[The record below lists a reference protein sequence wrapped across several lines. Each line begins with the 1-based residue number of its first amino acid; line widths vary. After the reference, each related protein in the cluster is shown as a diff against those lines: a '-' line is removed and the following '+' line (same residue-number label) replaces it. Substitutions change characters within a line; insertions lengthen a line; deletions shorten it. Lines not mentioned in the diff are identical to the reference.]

1 MTPLLLTLA
10 YCVKDAERAKSLLKW
25 MGELGG
31 PYPTHSILL
40 AADNVVD
47 MAIKSELHAQAKDM
61 FGHVETMMVDV
72 PANKQG
78 WPLGANCMFHQVS
91 RQVMEC
97 FRQPFLWLEPDCTP
111 TKPSWL
117 LELQDAYYASP
128 KRLMGCFVASNQVG
142 MPRVYLPGC
151 SIYPNDVYNL
161 LAKSCE
167 RPGAWDIE
175 SAALTIPRAKN
186 TALIQ
191 DFFGEM
197 DLPPTF
203 VLEKTTDSP
212 KNALPLSFI
221 RPEAVLFHR
230 CKDGSLIDLLRS
242 KRESSPEPVKRGP
255 GRPRKTEPVTT
266 KPKMNDWEK
275 HPDVMSELWKKNAGP
290 EETANVLKSLES
302 EPSSKNVSE

>member
-1 MTPLLLTLA
+1 MTPLLLVLA
-10 YCVKDAERAKSLLKW
+10 YCEKDVGLAKSLLTW

-31 PYPTHSILL
+31 PYPRQSILL
-40 AADNVVD
+40 AADNAVA
-47 MAIKSELHAQAKDM
+47 MPEITALHAQAKDL

-72 PANKQG
+72 PANQQG
-78 WPLGANCMFHQVS
+78 WPLGANRMFHQVS

-97 FRQPFLWLEPDCTP
+97 FRQPFFWLEPDCVP
-111 TKPSWL
+111 IKPSWL
-117 LELQDAYYASP
+117 LELEAAYYQSP
-128 KRLMGCFVASNQVG
+128 KRLMGCFVQSKQVG
-142 MPRVYLPGC
+142 MPSVYLPGC
-151 SIYPNDVYNL
+151 SIYPNDVHNL

-167 RPGAWDIE
+167 RTGAWDIE

-191 DFFGEM
+191 DFFGEL

-203 VLEKTTDSP
+203 VLKKTADSP

-242 KRESSPEPVKRGP
+242 KRESSTGPVKRVP
-255 GRPRKTEPVTT
+255 GRPRKIEPT
-266 KPKMNDWEK
+266 PAPMNNEFQQ
-275 HPDVMSELWKKNAGP
+275 SG
-290 EETANVLKSLES
+290 
-302 EPSSKNVSE
+302 